1 MHSNK
6 QSASKATTNNVLI
19 ISDLKSPSVV
29 DMPMKE
35 NNDLI
40 KQVQKKLEAEVQTHK
55 LINQPAHQLMNEG
68 SLQKESREA
77 R

>member
-1 MHSNK
+1 
-6 QSASKATTNNVLI
+6 
-19 ISDLKSPSVV
+19 
-29 DMPMKE
+29 MPMKE

-40 KQVQKKLEAEVQTHK
+40 KQVQKKLEAEVQTHN
-55 LINQPAHQLMNEG
+55 LLNQPAHQLMNEG

>member
-40 KQVQKKLEAEVQTHK
+40 KQVQKKLEAEVQTHN
-55 LINQPAHQLMNEG
+55 LLNQPAHQLMNEG
-68 SLQKESREA
+68 SLQKESFEA